1 MMRSRFIV
9 AFILLC
15 IAGLQALQVIHENN
29 EYQLTLEKFSRYT
42 QRSFI
47 TQREKDGKAKKDI
60 WEGITIQSILAEFNI
75 EKYDE
80 LKFTSDDNY
89 MVRIKKADILKHDP
103 ILAFKRN
110 GKKLPPEKIR
120 LVIPGM
126 RDMFWIQGVV
136 YMESLNSIKMQFPH
150 TLYIA
155 ENILRKKDLQTELEP
170 FVNVS
175 GYHFSQLIEDVFPLM
190 QEEILVVGKDGVQ
203 HLLDYQ
209 KYLKNAVLVANEGT
223 FNLQSPDMP
232 AGMWIK
238 NIAYVQQFNRA
249 VFFKS
254 HFKDMN
260 QIAQLL
266 DWQNF
271 SAKIIIITENETTEK
286 NFNTGF
292 NDDKWEDVKCIK
304 W

>member
-1 MMRSRFIV
+1 MRSRFIV

-15 IAGLQALQVIHENN
+15 ITGLQALRVIHENN
-29 EYQLTLEKFSRYT
+29 EYQLVFEEFSRYT
-42 QRSFI
+42 QRLFI
-47 TQREKDGKAKKDI
+47 TQRKKDGETKKDN
-60 WEGITIQSILAEFNI
+60 WEGITVQSILAEFNI

-103 ILAFKRN
+103 ILAYKRN
-110 GKKLPPEKIR
+110 SKKLSTEKIR

-126 RDMFWIQGVV
+126 RDMFWIQGV
-136 YMESLNSIKMQFPH
+136 EQIETLNSNKMQFPH

-155 ENILRKKDLQTELEP
+155 ENIFSKTNLQTKLEP
-170 FVNVS
+170 FIDVS
-175 GYHFSQLIEDVFPLM
+175 GYRFSQLIEDVFPLM

-203 HLLDYQ
+203 HLIDYQ
-209 KYLKNAVLVANEGT
+209 KYLKNAVLVANEET
-223 FNLQSPDMP
+223 FNLQSRDMP

-238 NIAYVQQFNRA
+238 NIAFVQQFDRA
-249 VFFKS
+249 IFFIS
-254 HFKDMN
+254 HFLDLN

-266 DWQNF
+266 DWQNIP
-271 SAKIIIITENETTEK
+271 AQITIITENETQEI
-286 NFNTGF
+286 NFNTSF
-292 NDDKWEDVKCIK
+292 NNDKWEDVECIK

>member
-1 MMRSRFIV
+1 MRSRIIV
-9 AFILLC
+9 ALILLC
-15 IAGLQALQVIHENN
+15 ITGLQALQVIHKNT
-29 EYQLTLEKFSRYT
+29 EYQLVLEEFSRYT
-42 QRSFI
+42 QRSI
-47 TQREKDGKAKKDI
+47 TTQREKDGETKKDN
-60 WEGITIQSILAEFNI
+60 WEGITVQSILAELNI

-110 GKKLPPEKIR
+110 SKKLPPEKIR

-136 YMESLNSIKMQFPH
+136 QIETLNSIKMQFPH

-155 ENILRKKDLQTELEP
+155 ENIFSKTNLQTKLEP
-170 FVNVS
+170 FVDVS
-175 GYHFSQLIEDVFPLM
+175 GYRFPQLIEDVFPLL
-190 QEEILVVGKDGVQ
+190 QEEILVMGKDGVQ

-238 NIAYVQQFNRA
+238 NLAYVQQFDRA
-249 VFFKS
+249 IFFKS
-254 HFKDMN
+254 HFKDLN
-260 QIAQLL
+260 QIARLL
-266 DWQNF
+266 NWQNIP
-271 SAKIIIITENETTEK
+271 AQITIITENETQEI
-286 NFNTGF
+286 NFNTSF
-292 NDDKWEDVKCIK
+292 NDEKWEDVKCIK

>member
-1 MMRSRFIV
+1 MKTKIFV
-9 AFILLC
+9 TFILLC
-15 IAGLQALQVIHENN
+15 ITGLQALQVIHENKVLH
-29 EYQLTLEKFSRYT
+29 LTLKEFSRYT
-42 QRSFI
+42 QRSLT
-47 TQREKDGKAKKDI
+47 TQREKDGETKIDN
-60 WEGITIQSILAEFNI
+60 WEGITVLSILADFNI

-80 LKFTSDDNY
+80 LKFTSEDNY
-89 MVRIKKADILKHDP
+89 MVSIKKADILKHDP
-103 ILAFKRN
+103 ILAFKQN
-110 GKKLPPEKIR
+110 GKELPSDKIR

-136 YMESLNSIKMQFPH
+136 NIETLNSIKMPFPS

-155 ENILRKKDLQTELEP
+155 ENILIKKDLQTDLKP
-170 FVNVS
+170 FVDVS
-175 GYHFSQLIEDVFPLM
+175 GYRFPQLIEDIFPLM

-209 KYLKNAVLVANEGT
+209 KYLRNAILVANEGT

-238 NIAYVQQFNRA
+238 NIAYVQQFDKA

-254 HFKDMN
+254 YFEDLN

-266 DWQNF
+266 DWQNIP
-271 SAKIIIITENETTEK
+271 AKIMIIMENETQEIDS
-286 NFNTGF
+286 NTSF
-292 NDDKWEDVKCIK
+292 NDDKWDEVKCIK

>member
-1 MMRSRFIV
+1 MRSRIIV
-9 AFILLC
+9 AFILFC
-15 IAGLQALQVIHENN
+15 IVGLQALQVIHENKVF
-29 EYQLTLEKFSRYT
+29 QLSLEEFSRYT
-42 QRSFI
+42 QRSFT
-47 TQREKDGKAKKDI
+47 TQREKDSEIKKDI
-60 WEGITIQSILAEFNI
+60 WEGITVLSILTELNI

-110 GKKLPPEKIR
+110 VKELVPEKLR

-136 YMESLNSIKMQFPH
+136 QIETLNSNKMQFPH

-155 ENILRKKDLQTELEP
+155 ENILSNKDLQSELKP
-170 FVNVS
+170 FVDVS
-175 GYHFSQLIEDVFPLM
+175 GYRFPQLIEDIFPLM
-190 QEEILVVGKDGVQ
+190 QEEILVVGKDGIQ

-209 KYLKNAVLVANEGT
+209 KYLKNAVLVAKDGA

-238 NIAYVQQFNRA
+238 NIAYVQQFDRA

-254 HFKDMN
+254 HFEDLN
-260 QIAQLL
+260 QMAQLL
-266 DWQNF
+266 DWQDIPAQIN
-271 SAKIIIITENETTEK
+271 IITENEILEIDSDTSFK
-286 NFNTGF
+286 
-292 NDDKWEDVKCIK
+292 DDKWEILKCIK

>member
-1 MMRSRFIV
+1 VYKR
-9 AFILLC
+9 
-15 IAGLQALQVIHENN
+15 Q
-29 EYQLTLEKFSRYT
+29 
-42 QRSFI
+42 
-47 TQREKDGKAKKDI
+47 
-60 WEGITIQSILAEFNI
+60 GITIQSILAEFNI
-75 EKYDE
+75 ERYDE

-110 GKKLPPEKIR
+110 DKQLSSEKIR

-136 YMESLNSIKMQFPH
+136 QIETLNSSKMQFPH
-150 TLYIA
+150 TLFFA
-155 ENILRKKDLQTELEP
+155 ENILSKKDLQIELEP
-170 FVNVS
+170 FVDVS
-175 GYHFSQLIEDVFPLM
+175 GYLFPQLIEDIFPLM

-209 KYLKNAVLVANEGT
+209 KYLKKAVLVANEGT

-238 NIAYVQQFNRA
+238 SIVYVQQFDRA
-249 VFFKS
+249 VFFIS
-254 HFKDMN
+254 HFQDLS
-260 QIAQLL
+260 QIARLL
-266 DWQNF
+266 EWQNIP
-271 SAKIIIITENETTEK
+271 AKINIIMENKTQEIDSNMIFK
-286 NFNTGF
+286 N
-292 NDDKWEDVKCIK
+292 DIWDEVECIK

>member
-1 MMRSRFIV
+1 MKSRIIFV
-9 AFILLC
+9 FILLC

-29 EYQLTLEKFSRYT
+29 EYQLTLEEFSRYT
-42 QRSFI
+42 QRSFT
-47 TQREKDGKAKKDI
+47 TQREKDNETKKDN
-60 WEGITIQSILAEFNI
+60 WEGITVQSILAELNI

-89 MVRIKKADILKHDP
+89 MVRIKKADILKYDP

-110 GKKLPPEKIR
+110 GKELVPGKFR

-136 YMESLNSIKMQFPH
+136 YIETLNSIKMQFPR
-150 TLYIA
+150 TLFIA

-170 FVNVS
+170 FVDVT
-175 GYHFSQLIEDVFPLM
+175 GYRFPQLIEDIFPLM

-209 KYLKNAVLVANEGT
+209 KYLKNAVLVKNEGT

-238 NIAYVQQFNRA
+238 NIAFVQQFDRA

-254 HFKDMN
+254 HFQDLSQMT
-260 QIAQLL
+260 QLL
-266 DWQNF
+266 DWQVIPAQIN
-271 SAKIIIITENETTEK
+271 IITENETLVIDSNTS
-286 NFNTGF
+286 FN
-292 NDDKWEDVKCIK
+292 NNKWEEVKCIK

>member
-1 MMRSRFIV
+1 MIRTKIIV

-15 IAGLQALQVIHENN
+15 ITGLQALHVIHENN
-29 EYQLTLEKFSRYT
+29 KYQLALEEFSRYN
-42 QRSFI
+42 QQSFI
-47 TQREKDGKAKKDI
+47 TQREKDGETQKDS
-60 WEGITIQSILAEFNI
+60 WEGITILSILAELNI

-103 ILAFKRN
+103 ILAIKRN
-110 GKKLPPEKIR
+110 GKELPPEKIR

-136 YMESLNSIKMQFPH
+136 QIETRNSNKMQFPH
-150 TLYIA
+150 TLFFA
-155 ENILRKKDLQTELEP
+155 ENILSKKDLQIELEP
-170 FVNVS
+170 FVDVS
-175 GYHFSQLIEDVFPLM
+175 GYLFPQLIEDIFPLM

-209 KYLKNAVLVANEGT
+209 KYLKKAVLVANEGT
-223 FNLQSPDMP
+223 FNLQSLDMP

-238 NIAYVQQFNRA
+238 NIAYVQQFDRA
-249 VFFKS
+249 VFFIS
-254 HFKDMN
+254 HFQDLS
-260 QIAQLL
+260 QIARLL
-266 DWQNF
+266 EWQNIP
-271 SAKIIIITENETTEK
+271 AKINIIMENKTQEINSKTS
-286 NFNTGF
+286 F
-292 NDDKWEDVKCIK
+292 NDDIWDEVECIK

>member
-1 MMRSRFIV
+1 MGSLGISRS
-9 AFILLC
+9 
-15 IAGLQALQVIHENN
+15 
-29 EYQLTLEKFSRYT
+29 
-42 QRSFI
+42 
-47 TQREKDGKAKKDI
+47 
-60 WEGITIQSILAEFNI
+60 NI
-75 EKYDE
+75 EKYNE

-110 GKKLPPEKIR
+110 SRKLSPENIR
-120 LVIPGM
+120 LVIPDM

-136 YMESLNSIKMQFPH
+136 CIETLNSIKMQFPH

-155 ENILRKKDLQTELEP
+155 ENILRKKNLQTELEP
-170 FVNVS
+170 FVDVT

-190 QEEILVVGKDGVQ
+190 QEEILVVGKDGVK

-209 KYLKNAVLVANEGT
+209 KYLKNAILITNEGAFT
-223 FNLQSPDMP
+223 LQSPDMP

-238 NIAYVQQFNRA
+238 DIAYIQQFYKA
-249 VFFKS
+249 IFFKS
-254 HFKDMN
+254 HFKDLS
-260 QIAQLL
+260 QIVQLL
-266 DWQNF
+266 EWEDIPE
-271 SAKIIIITENETTEK
+271 KIMIITENETQEI

-292 NDDKWEDVKCIK
+292 NNSKWENVKCIK

>member
-1 MMRSRFIV
+1 MRSRIIV
-9 AFILLC
+9 AFILFC
-15 IAGLQALQVIHENN
+15 ISGLQSLQVIHENR
-29 EYQLTLEKFSRYT
+29 EYQLALEEFSRYT
-42 QRSFI
+42 QRSFT
-47 TQREKDGKAKKDI
+47 TQREKDGEIKKDI
-60 WEGITIQSILAEFNI
+60 WEGITVQSILAKFNI

-89 MVRIKKADILKHDP
+89 MVRIKKADILKHNP

-110 GKKLPPEKIR
+110 GKKIPQEKIR

-136 YMESLNSIKMQFPH
+136 YIETLNSIKMQFPH
-150 TLYIA
+150 ILFIA
-155 ENILRKKDLQTELEP
+155 ENILSKKDLQTELEP
-170 FVNVS
+170 FIDVS

-190 QEEILVVGKDGVQ
+190 QEEILVIGKDGIQ

-209 KYLKNAVLVANEGT
+209 KYLKNAVLVANERT

-238 NIAYVQQFNRA
+238 DIAYIQQLDRA
-249 VFFKS
+249 VFFIS
-254 HFKDMN
+254 HFQDLN
-260 QIAQLL
+260 QIARLL
-266 DWQNF
+266 DWQIIP
-271 SAKIIIITENETTEK
+271 AKIMIITVNKRQEINS
-286 NFNTGF
+286 NTGF
-292 NDDKWEDVKCIK
+292 NNYKWKEVEWIK

>member
-1 MMRSRFIV
+1 MRSRIII
-9 AFILLC
+9 AFILFC
-15 IAGLQALQVIHENN
+15 ITGLQALQVIHENK
-29 EYQLTLEKFSRYT
+29 EYQITLEEISRYT
-42 QRSFI
+42 QRSFT
-47 TQREKDGKAKKDI
+47 TQRKKGGEIKKDI
-60 WEGITIQSILAEFNI
+60 WEGITVQSILAEFNI

-89 MVRIKKADILKHDP
+89 MVRIKKADILKHNP

-110 GKKLPPEKIR
+110 GKKIPQEKIR

-136 YMESLNSIKMQFPH
+136 YIETLNLIKMQFPH

-155 ENILRKKDLQTELEP
+155 ENILHKKDLQSDLTP
-170 FVNVS
+170 FTDVS

-190 QEEILVVGKDGVQ
+190 QEEILVVGKDGIQ

-209 KYLKNAVLVANEGT
+209 KYLKNAVLVANERT

-238 NIAYVQQFNRA
+238 DIAYIQQLDRA
-249 VFFKS
+249 VFFIS
-254 HFKDMN
+254 HFQDLN
-260 QIAQLL
+260 QIARLL
-266 DWQNF
+266 DWQIIP
-271 SAKIIIITENETTEK
+271 AKIMIITVNKRQEINS
-286 NFNTGF
+286 NTGF
-292 NDDKWEDVKCIK
+292 NNYKWKEVEWIK

>member
-1 MMRSRFIV
+1 MKIKITV

-15 IAGLQALQVIHENN
+15 ITGLQALQVIHENN
-29 EYQLTLEKFSRYT
+29 EYQLVLEEFSQYT
-42 QRSFI
+42 QRSFT
-47 TQREKDGKAKKDI
+47 TQREKDDEIKRDI
-60 WEGITIQSILAEFNI
+60 WEGITVLSILAEFNI

-110 GKKLPPEKIR
+110 GIKLPPENIR

-126 RDMFWIQGVV
+126 RDMFWIQGIVHI
-136 YMESLNSIKMQFPH
+136 ETLNSIKTQFPY
-150 TLYIA
+150 TLFIA

-170 FVNVS
+170 FVDVS

-190 QEEILVVGKDGVQ
+190 QEEILVVGKDGVR

-209 KYLKNAVLVANEGT
+209 KYLKNAVLVANEGAFT
-223 FNLQSPDMP
+223 LQSPDMP

-238 NIAYVQQFNRA
+238 NIAYVQQFDRA
-249 VFFKS
+249 IFFKS
-254 HFKDMN
+254 HFKN
-260 QIAQLL
+260 LNKLAQLL
-266 DWQNF
+266 DWQNVP
-271 SAKIIIITENETTEK
+271 AKIKIIAENETQEINSK
-286 NFNTGF
+286 TGF
-292 NDDKWEDVKCIK
+292 DNSKWEDVKCIK

>member
-1 MMRSRFIV
+1 MRSRIIV
-9 AFILLC
+9 TFILFC
-15 IAGLQALQVIHENN
+15 IAGLQALKVIHENT
-29 EYQLTLEKFSRYT
+29 EYQLALKEFSQYT
-42 QRSFI
+42 QRSFT
-47 TQREKDGKAKKDI
+47 TQREKDGEIKKDN
-60 WEGITIQSILAEFNI
+60 WEGNTVLSILAEFNI

-89 MVRIKKADILKHDP
+89 MVCIKKADILKHDP

-110 GKKLPPEKIR
+110 GEKLPPEKIR

-126 RDMFWIQGVV
+126 RDMFWIQGII
-136 YMESLNSIKMQFPH
+136 YIETLNSIKMLFPH
-150 TLYIA
+150 TLHIA
-155 ENILRKKDLQTELEP
+155 ENILNKKDLQADLKP
-170 FVNVS
+170 FVDVS
-175 GYHFSQLIEDVFPLM
+175 GYRFPQLIEDIFPIM
-190 QEEILVVGKDGVQ
+190 QEEILVIGKDGVQ
-203 HLLDYQ
+203 HQLDYQ
-209 KYLKNAVLVANEGT
+209 KYLKNAILVANEGT

-238 NIAYVQQFNRA
+238 KIAYVQQFDRA

-254 HFKDMN
+254 HFKDMS

-266 DWQNF
+266 DWQNIP
-271 SAKIIIITENETTEK
+271 AKIMIIMENETLEI

-292 NDDKWEDVKCIK
+292 NDCKWEEVKCIK

>member
-1 MMRSRFIV
+1 MMRIIIII
-9 AFILLC
+9 AFILLY
-15 IAGLQALQVIHENN
+15 ITGLQSLQVIHENT
-29 EYQLTLEKFSRYT
+29 EYRLTLEEFSRYT
-42 QRSFI
+42 QRSFT
-47 TQREKDGKAKKDI
+47 TQREKDGEIKKDI
-60 WEGITIQSILAEFNI
+60 WEGITVLSILTELNI

-89 MVRIKKADILKHDP
+89 MVRIKKADILKYDP

-110 GKKLPPEKIR
+110 GKELVPEKLR

-136 YMESLNSIKMQFPH
+136 YIETLNLIKMQFPH

-155 ENILRKKDLQTELEP
+155 ENILHKKDLQSDLTP
-170 FVNVS
+170 FTDVS
-175 GYHFSQLIEDVFPLM
+175 GYHFSQLIEDVLPLM
-190 QEEILVVGKDGVQ
+190 QEEILVVGKDGIQ

-209 KYLKNAVLVANEGT
+209 KYLKNAVLVANERT

-238 NIAYVQQFNRA
+238 DIAYIQQLERA
-249 VFFKS
+249 VFFIS
-254 HFKDMN
+254 HFQDLS
-260 QIAQLL
+260 QIARLL
-266 DWQNF
+266 DWQNIPT
-271 SAKIIIITENETTEK
+271 KIMIITENETQEV

-292 NDDKWEDVKCIK
+292 NNNKWEEVECIK